1 MAFMDNRKLTQI
13 TPMDLITECFNNT
26 GELKSI
32 EEVSERWDFINR
44 TMILNDIDDVVA
56 DAICHLIRFWNDV
69 DNKEQIA
76 VEYRIPIKIY
86 IDSCG
91 GSLVGALT
99 IADSIRM
106 SKTPVYTINIGAA
119 YSGGLLS
126 FIAGHKRFA
135 YPSNSFLFHEGST
148 TLGNIDAGKFKNYAG
163 YYEKLIERMKNYLL
177 ELTNIDEEKYEKISR
192 DDYWFFAEEAVENG
206 VCDEILKE
214 FI

>member
-1 MAFMDNRKLTQI
+1 MAFMDNRKITQI
-13 TPMDLITECFNNT
+13 KPMDLITECFNNT

-44 TMILNDIDDVVA
+44 TMILNDIDEVVA

-69 DNKEQIA
+69 DHKEQLA
-76 VEYRIPIKIY
+76 AEYRTPIKIY

-135 YPSNSFLFHEGST
+135 YPSSSFLFHEGST

-163 YYEKLIERMKNYLL
+163 YYENLIKRMKDYLIE
-177 ELTNIDEEKYEKISR
+177 LTDISEEQYEKISR
-192 DDYWFFAEEAVENG
+192 DDYWFFADEAIENG